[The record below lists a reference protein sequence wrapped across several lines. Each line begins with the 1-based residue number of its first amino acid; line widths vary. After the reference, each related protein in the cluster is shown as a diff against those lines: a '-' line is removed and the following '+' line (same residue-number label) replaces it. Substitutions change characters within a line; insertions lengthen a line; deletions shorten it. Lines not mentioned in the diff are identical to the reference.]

1 MMRYSAGSQKE
12 PEMGKPMEPIF
23 ALPLQL
29 PPRSSRERL
38 RSLHQQL
45 RLAILEGRL
54 QPGLRLPPTR
64 SLAAAHG
71 VSRNTVMAAYDLLL
85 SEGYLAARQG
95 AGTYVADVLPNL
107 SERTAPRERRS
118 TGDRRLNAFWRQ
130 SMTVSAAA
138 TDPTLRFDFR
148 LGVPDTAQFPM
159 DVWRRLSARALR
171 AFAKKPFAHDEPY
184 GRPTLRE
191 AIARYV
197 SFARAVACS
206 AEDITV
212 TAGAQQAFDLLARI
226 LVTPGRTVVAVENPG
241 YPRVRTTFAAAG
253 AKIVGVPVDA
263 EGLVV
268 ERIPPSASVVCVT
281 PSHQFPLGVP
291 LSARR
296 RTALLEYAH
305 TRGAVIIEDDY
316 DGEFRFSG
324 RPLDALQTLDR
335 GESVF
340 YIGTFSKNLFPALR
354 LGFTVAPAWAQRA
367 LGAAKH
373 YADWS
378 CSPIGQE
385 TLATFIKEGHLARHV
400 RRMRRLYGRRRELLL
415 EGLRSELSP
424 WLEPVPN
431 VAGLH
436 LTALAKGSLDGERLA
451 GKAREHEVGVLA
463 LERFRLG
470 KSGPAGLVFGYGG
483 SDERDIVAGLA
494 RLRRACE
501 QVAPLKSR

>member
-1 MMRYSAGSQKE
+1 
-12 PEMGKPMEPIF
+12 MEPIF

-45 RLAILEGRL
+45 RAAILEGRL

-95 AGTYVADVLPNL
+95 AGTYVADVLPDL
-107 SERTAPRERRS
+107 PERKTPRERRS
-118 TGDRRLNAFWRQ
+118 TSDRRLNAFWRQ
-130 SMTVSAAA
+130 SVAVSGAAPGQA
-138 TDPTLRFDFR
+138 PRFDFH
-148 LGVPDTAQFPM
+148 LGVPDTAHFPM

-171 AFAKKPFAHDEPY
+171 AFAKKPFAHDEPH
-184 GRPTLRE
+184 GRPALRE
-191 AIARYV
+191 AIARHV

-206 AEDITV
+206 SGDITV

-226 LVTPGRTVVAVENPG
+226 LITPGRTVVAMEDPG
-241 YPRVRTTFAAAG
+241 YTRVRTTFAAAG
-253 AKIVGVPVDA
+253 AKIVGVPVDD
-263 EGLVV
+263 EGLIV
-268 ERIPPSASVVCVT
+268 ERIPANANVVCVT
-281 PSHQFPLGVP
+281 PSHQFPLGVAM
-291 LSARR
+291 SARR
-296 RTALLEYAH
+296 RAALLEYAH
-305 TRGAVIIEDDY
+305 SRGAVIIEDDY
-316 DGEFRFSG
+316 DAEFRFGG

-335 GESVF
+335 ADSVF
-340 YIGTFSKNLFPALR
+340 YVGTFSKSLFPALR
-354 LGFTVAPAWAQRA
+354 LGFAVAPGWAQRA

-385 TLATFIKEGHLARHV
+385 TLAAFINEGHLARHV
-400 RRMRRLYGRRRELLL
+400 RRMRRLYGKRRELLL
-415 EGLRSELSP
+415 EGLRSELGR

-436 LTALAKGSLDGERLA
+436 LTAFTKGSLNGERLA
-451 GKAREHEVGVLA
+451 AKARERDVGVFA
-463 LERFRLG
+463 LDRFRSG
-470 KSGPAGLVFGYGG
+470 KSGRSGLVFGYGAL
-483 SDERDIVAGLA
+483 DESGIVAGIA

-501 QVAPLKSR
+501 ELAL

>member
-1 MMRYSAGSQKE
+1 
-12 PEMGKPMEPIF
+12 MGNLMEPIF

-45 RLAILEGRL
+45 RTAILEGRL

-95 AGTYVADVLPNL
+95 AGTYVADVLPDL
-107 SERTAPRERRS
+107 PERVVQRERRPVS
-118 TGDRRLNAFWRQ
+118 DRRLSAFWRQ
-130 SMTVSAAA
+130 PLAVVDAAPG
-138 TDPTLRFDFR
+138 TSPRFDFH
-148 LGVPDTAQFPM
+148 LGVPDITHFPM
-159 DVWRRLSARALR
+159 EVWRRLSARALR

-184 GRPTLRE
+184 GRPALRE

-226 LVTPGRTVVAVENPG
+226 LITPGRTLVAVENPG
-241 YPRVRTTFAAAG
+241 YSRVRTIFAAAG
-253 AKIVGVPVDA
+253 AKVVGVPVDD

-268 ERIPPSASVVCVT
+268 ERIPDNASVVCVT
-281 PSHQFPLGVP
+281 PSHQFPLGVAM
-291 LSARR
+291 SARR
-296 RTALLEYAH
+296 RAALLEHAH
-305 TRGAVIIEDDY
+305 SRGAVIIEDDY
-316 DGEFRFSG
+316 DAEFRFGG

-335 GESVF
+335 AESVF
-340 YIGTFSKNLFPALR
+340 YVGTFSKSLFPALR
-354 LGFTVAPAWAQRA
+354 LGFAVAPGWARRA

-385 TLATFIKEGHLARHV
+385 TLAAFINEGHLARHV
-400 RRMRRLYGRRRELLL
+400 RRMRRLYGKRRELLL
-415 EGLRSELSP
+415 EGLRSELGR
-424 WLEPVPN
+424 WLEPIPN
-431 VAGLH
+431 EAGLH
-436 LTALAKGSLDGERLA
+436 LTAFTRGSLDGQQLA
-451 GKAREHEVGVLA
+451 VKAREREVGVVA
-463 LERFRLG
+463 LDGFRFG
-470 KSGPAGLVFGYGG
+470 KPGRSGLVFGYGG
-483 SDERDIVAGLA
+483 LDESGIVMGIA
-494 RLRRACE
+494 RLRRVCE
-501 QVAPLKSR
+501 QLELAP